1 MKKFFALLLAFSLV
15 LSLAACGGKT
25 EETKDVDLKALYA
38 SIEGQLPQMLVLE
51 GDLLTNFLGI
61 NASDYPQVV
70 AAICAEG
77 LRVDEVWLVETS
89 GEDSM
94 EAAKTLAESRL
105 KARAEETVDYNPEQY
120 AIVEKAELFTIGNY
134 LILLV
139 SPDVENLKAQVEA
152 AFN

>member
-1 MKKFFALLLAFSLV
+1 MKKMIALLLICALV

-25 EETKDVDLKALYA
+25 EEPKNVDLKALYA
-38 SIEGQLPQMLVLE
+38 SLEGQLPQMLVLD

-61 NASDYPQVV
+61 NASDYPQVI

-94 EAAKTLAESRL
+94 AVAKTLAENRL
-105 KARAEETVDYNPEQY
+105 KARAEETVSYNPEQY
-120 AIVEKAELFTIGNY
+120 AIVEKAELFTMGNY

>member
-1 MKKFFALLLAFSLV
+1 MKKFFGLLLAFVLV

-38 SIEGQLPQMLVLE
+38 SIEDQLPQMLVLD

-61 NASDYPQVV
+61 NASEYPQVV
-70 AAICAEG
+70 AAICGDG

-89 GEDSM
+89 GEESM
-94 EAAKTLAESRL
+94 AVAKALAENRR
-105 KARAEETVDYNPEQY
+105 KARAEETVSYDPEQY
-120 AIVEKAELFTIGNY
+120 DVVEKAELFTKGNY
-134 LILLV
+134 LILLI
-139 SPDVENLKAQVEA
+139 SPDVENLKTQVEA